1 MCVYVEGVLTGLTA
15 TPGTRMYNIY
25 VPASIIVWE
34 VGELCMFFWSS
45 SELWSTAVELE
56 RSGNPSDSRR
66 DDELA
71 ADAAE
76 LAAVFSL
83 AAFSLFRFP
92 YLFFRYLAQELSA
105 APSLSPVPVGV
116 QRFNMKLYTT
126 RRMKRWDKY
135 AGCDFRLGA
144 SYMA

>member
-1 MCVYVEGVLTGLTA
+1 MCVEGVLTGLTA
-15 TPGTRMYNIY
+15 TSGMRMYNIY

-76 LAAVFSL
+76 LAAAFSL

-92 YLFFRYLAQELSA
+92 YLFFRYLAQELNA

-116 QRFNMKLYTT
+116 Q
-126 RRMKRWDKY
+126 
-135 AGCDFRLGA
+135 
-144 SYMA
+144 SSI